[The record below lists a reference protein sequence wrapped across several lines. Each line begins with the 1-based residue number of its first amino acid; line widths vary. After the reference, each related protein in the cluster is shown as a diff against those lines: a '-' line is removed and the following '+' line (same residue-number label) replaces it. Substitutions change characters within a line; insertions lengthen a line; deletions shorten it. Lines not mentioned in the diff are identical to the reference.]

1 MKEFIIFDL
10 DGTLNQSGEGIK
22 NSAKYALKK
31 FGIDAN
37 DDKILSK
44 LIGPPLKFGF
54 CEYYGLS
61 EEDAVQA
68 VKYYREYYSVRGI
81 FECSLYHGIED
92 MLSKLKTAGKKILIA
107 TSKPYEY
114 TLKVLENAKILNYLD
129 CVEGVTFSDTSVEKE
144 QLIQACIS
152 KMNAPPEK
160 CVMVGDRKY
169 DVIGA
174 KQNGITSVGVC
185 YGYGTK
191 EELVEYG
198 ADYTVDTV
206 EQLEKLL
213 FSL

>member
-1 MKEFIIFDL
+1 MKDFVIFDL
-10 DGTLNQSGEGIK
+10 DGTLNESGEGIK

-31 FGIDAN
+31 FGINAT
-37 DDKILSK
+37 DDQTLSK

-61 EEDAVQA
+61 DSDSEQA
-68 VKYYREYYSVRGI
+68 VKYYREYYSAKGI
-81 FECSLYHGIED
+81 FECALYSGIEQ
-92 MLSKLKTAGKKILIA
+92 LLAKLKNAGKKLLIA

-114 TLKVLENAKILNYLD
+114 TIKVLQNANILHYFD
-129 CVEGVTFSDTSVEKE
+129 CVEGISFSDEHATKQ
-144 QLIQACIS
+144 QLIFNCIS
-152 KMNAPPEK
+152 KTNAMLER

-174 KQNGITSVGVC
+174 KQNGITSIGVC
-185 YGYGTK
+185 YGYGSK
-191 EELVEYG
+191 QELEENC

-206 EQLEKLL
+206 EQLENLL